1 MPHPYVAELL
11 HAERRRDLHAAGD
24 RARLARQAAPRPTL
38 MWGLVAAWRE
48 AWRTVSIPDP
58 TPRIRDNPMRR
69 PT

>member
-24 RARLARQAAPRPTL
+24 QARLARQAARRPTL
-38 MWGLVAAWRE
+38 MSRLVAAWRE

-58 TPRIRDNPMRR
+58 APQIRDHPLRR